1 MLSLGAIC
9 LVDLVKVMGVEEFGW
24 VSFVVQ
30 AARLYS
36 GIDYQGID
44 TLQCI
49 EVGIKQP
56 SLVVYLKLIMIA
68 L

>member
-1 MLSLGAIC
+1 
-9 LVDLVKVMGVEEFGW
+9 VEEFGW